1 MTKKHEDKGHDKALL
16 DIMRSQNLFAVETR
30 FKPKAKMWAGRKRRC
45 NATYMP
51 KHVERRPTKLDYF
64 LVSDRWKGMVTSA
77 KTKWSAACHRFG
89 SKFDHS
95 LITIEW

>member
-45 NATYMP
+45 NATYVP

-64 LVSDRWKGMVTSA
+64 LVRAIIKSILAPCLKNYLSEKKLWN
-77 KTKWSAACHRFG
+77 
-89 SKFDHS
+89 
-95 LITIEW
+95 E